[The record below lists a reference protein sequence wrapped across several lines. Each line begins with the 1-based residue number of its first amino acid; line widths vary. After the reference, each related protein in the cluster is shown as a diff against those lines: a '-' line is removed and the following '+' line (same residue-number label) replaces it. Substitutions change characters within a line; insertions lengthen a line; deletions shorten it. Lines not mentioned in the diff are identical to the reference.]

1 MNRLRMPVWSL
12 AGGLIIL
19 QIILVAIIVHGESLT
34 FDEGDHI
41 FAGYMMWHTGDYGLN
56 TEHPPLVKLVATLPL
71 LQEKLWVPPL
81 QHRWFKSE
89 AYRGGRD
96 FLERNDDSGHH
107 LLFRVRLA
115 AGLFAV
121 GLSVTV
127 FLLGSELFG
136 EAAGLLAL
144 L

>member
-1 MNRLRMPVWSL
+1 MNRLKMPVWSL

-56 TEHPPLVKLVATLPL
+56 PEHPPLVKLVATLPL
-71 LQEKLWVPPL
+71 LQEKPWVALLP
-81 QHRWFKSE
+81 QRWCKSE
-89 AYRGGRD
+89 GYRAGRD
-96 FLERNDDSGHH
+96 FLERNNASHR
-107 LLFRVRLA
+107 LLCRMRLA
-115 AGLFAV
+115 AGVFSV

-127 FLLGSELFG
+127 FLM
-136 EAAGLLAL
+136 
-144 L
+144 